1 MPPARSV
8 TAKARGAY
16 TPRQLNAGRGSRM
29 DSTDGLI
36 GRIRELERAS
46 APLEPD
52 SQERRALRE
61 AVMAHAEDFL
71 SRLPLARAFE
81 SNAAPAAELALHRPA
96 EGPAALD
103 ELLQLFRRSVEDTG
117 LKGSSPGHVAYIPGG
132 GLYASA
138 LGDYLAAVTDEYA
151 GVRFAGPGAVE
162 MENLLLRWMADL
174 AGYPASARG
183 NLASGGSI
191 ANLIAV
197 VTARE
202 AHELRCADIPKAV
215 VYLSAQTH
223 HSLEKALRIAGLSEC
238 VLRRVA
244 TDSCHHM
251 VPVALQQAIAD
262 DREAGLRPWLV
273 LATAGSTDVGAID
286 PLEAIG
292 RITAAEELWYHV
304 DAAYGG
310 FFLLCPEVRERLRGL
325 ELSDSLVMDPH
336 KGLFLP
342 YGLGAVLVKDGAKLA
357 RAHDYRANY
366 MQDAVAGSAAA
377 DSPSDLSPELSKH
390 FRGPRLWLPLL
401 LHGVKPIRACLE
413 EKLLL
418 TWYFHERVRSMG
430 FEVGPEP
437 ELTVSTYRWVPEHN
451 APDAFNE
458 ALVRA
463 IHRDGRVFV
472 SSTRIGGSY
481 FLRLAVLSF
490 RTHLETIELTLR
502 VLGEKVAELEG
513 RPFSGPPV
521 PD

>member
-1 MPPARSV
+1 
-8 TAKARGAY
+8 
-16 TPRQLNAGRGSRM
+16 M

-36 GRIRELERAS
+36 GRIRELERAA

-52 SQERRALRE
+52 SEKRRALRE
-61 AVMAHAEDFL
+61 AVAAHAEAFL
-71 SRLPLARAFE
+71 SRLPTASAFE
-81 SNAAPAAELALHRPA
+81 SNSGPAADLTRHQPA

-117 LKGSSPGHVAYIPGG
+117 LKASSPGHLAYIPGG

-162 MENLLLRWMADL
+162 MENLLLRWMAEL
-174 AGYPASARG
+174 VGYPVGARG

-202 AHELRCADIPKAV
+202 AHGLRCADVPKAV
-215 VYLSAQTH
+215 VYLTAHTH
-223 HSLEKALRIAGLSEC
+223 HSLEKALRIAGLGEC

-244 TDSCHHM
+244 TDPCHRM
-251 VPVALQQAIAD
+251 DAEALQQAVAD
-262 DREAGLRPWLV
+262 DRAAGLRPWLV
-273 LATAGSTDVGAID
+273 LAAAGSTDVGAID
-286 PLEAIG
+286 PLETIG
-292 RITAAEELWYHV
+292 QIAAAEKLWYHV

-310 FFLLCPEVRERLRGL
+310 FFQLCPEVRERLRGL

-336 KGLFLP
+336 KSLFLP
-342 YGLGAVLVKDGAKLA
+342 YGLGAVLVKHGAMLA

-366 MQDAVAGSAAA
+366 MQDAVAGSPAA
-377 DSPSDLSPELSKH
+377 DSPADLSPELSKH

-401 LHGVKPIRACLE
+401 LYGVAPFRACLQ
-413 EKLLL
+413 EKLFL
-418 TWYFHERVRSMG
+418 TRYFHERVRSMG
-430 FEVGPEP
+430 FEAGPEP
-437 ELTVSTYRWVPEHN
+437 ELTVSTYRWVPEHGD
-451 APDAFNE
+451 PDAFNE

-463 IHRDGRVFV
+463 IHRDGRIFV

-490 RTHLETIELTLR
+490 RTHLETIDLTLR

-513 RPFSGPPV
+513 SGSLRISL
-521 PD
+521 